1 MIEKW
6 CKNTWG
12 GFNLLVS
19 EIIKAV
25 PCIKSS
31 IVNDI
36 EINGAFLDS
45 RLVRENSLFFASKGE
60 NVDGNLYA
68 ESAINKGAAAVIMD
82 NEKEYE
88 KINGNKILVKDTLEY
103 MQVLGRYN
111 FERVHKKNVRIIAV
125 TGSFG
130 KTGMKE
136 MLKYIFEENEKVY
149 ATEGNKNNMLG
160 VLLTGCGIDDNAST
174 IIIELGSN
182 NFGEIKELTEIVRP
196 NMAIVTNV
204 GHAHIGR
211 FKTFERLI
219 FEKMSISDG
228 LVAGGEFIIP
238 TKLTP
243 FVPKG
248 DFKFRTFGESAHS
261 GIRITEYKHNGEYI
275 TFKTNITK
283 SEFRLNHP
291 YLHVA
296 ENSLC
301 AIYAALLCNISEERI
316 ASGLLNYKAAKGHGS
331 IEKIGDIFLI
341 DDSYNAGFESFI
353 KSTESLNL
361 INISPKYAIYGEM
374 GEIEGFE
381 EAFYNEITQL
391 AYTYKDITF
400 FLVGENYQKASN
412 LENRI
417 IFATK
422 EECIKKVKEI
432 NCGAIVVKA
441 SRAKKFE
448 DIVNAIKEK

>member
-1 MIEKW
+1 M
-6 CKNTWG
+6 
-12 GFNLLVS
+12 LVS

-45 RLVRENSLFFASKGE
+45 RLVKENSLFFASKGE

-68 ESAINKGAAAVIMD
+68 ESAIKKGAAAVIMD

-88 KINGNKILVKDTLEY
+88 KINGNKILAKDTLEY
-103 MQVLGRYN
+103 MQAVGKHN

-238 TKLTP
+238 TMLTP

-261 GIRITEYKHNGEYI
+261 GIRITEYKHNGDYI
-275 TFKTNITK
+275 TFKTNLTK
-283 SEFRLNHP
+283 SEFRINHP
-291 YLHVA
+291 YMHVA

-301 AIYAALLCNISEERI
+301 AIYAALLCNISEEKI
-316 ASGLLNYKAAKGHGS
+316 AAGLLKYKVAKGHGS

-341 DDSYNAGFESFI
+341 DDSYNAGFESYI
-353 KSTESLNL
+353 KSAESLNL
-361 INISPKYAIYGEM
+361 INILPKYAVYGE
-374 GEIEGFE
+374 
-381 EAFYNEITQL
+381 
-391 AYTYKDITF
+391 K
-400 FLVGENYQKASN
+400 
-412 LENRI
+412 
-417 IFATK
+417 
-422 EECIKKVKEI
+422 
-432 NCGAIVVKA
+432 
-441 SRAKKFE
+441 
-448 DIVNAIKEK
+448 

>member
-1 MIEKW
+1 M
-6 CKNTWG
+6 
-12 GFNLLVS
+12 LVS
-19 EIIKAV
+19 DIIKAV

-31 IVNDI
+31 IIHDE

-45 RLVRENSLFFASKGE
+45 RLVKKGSLFFASKGE

-68 ESAINKGAAAVIMD
+68 ESAIKSGATAVIMD
-82 NEKEYE
+82 NEVEYE
-88 KINGNKILVKDTLEY
+88 KVQGNKILVANTLEY
-103 MQVLGRYN
+103 MQAFGKYN

-136 MLKYIFEENEKVY
+136 MLKYIFSQNEKVY

-160 VLLTGCGIDDNAST
+160 VLLTSCGIDDNATT

-182 NFGEIKELTEIVRP
+182 NFGEIKELTEIVKP
-196 NMAIVTNV
+196 NIAVVTSV

-211 FKTFERLI
+211 FKTLERLI

-228 LVAGGEFIIP
+228 LKSGGEFIIP

-261 GIRITEYKHNGEYI
+261 GIRIVEYNHHGEYI
-275 TFKTNITK
+275 TFKTNLTK
-283 SEFRLNHP
+283 SEFRINHP

-301 AIYAALLCNISEERI
+301 AIYAALLCGISEEKI
-316 ASGLLNYKAAKGHGS
+316 ATGLMEYKAAKGHGS
-331 IEKIGDIFLI
+331 VEKVGDIFLI

-353 KSTESLNL
+353 KSTESLHL
-361 INISPKYAIYGEM
+361 INIAPKYAVFGEM

-400 FLVGENYQKASN
+400 FLVGKNYEAAGN
-412 LENRI
+412 LENRY
-417 IFATK
+417 IFLTK
-422 EECIKKVKEI
+422 EECVEKVKEI
-432 NCGAIVVKA
+432 KSGAVVVKA

-448 DIVNAIKEK
+448 EIVNAIKEK

>member
-1 MIEKW
+1 M
-6 CKNTWG
+6 
-12 GFNLLVS
+12 LVS
-19 EIIKAV
+19 DIIKAV

-31 IVNDI
+31 IIHDE

-45 RLVRENSLFFASKGE
+45 RLVKENSLFFASKGE

-68 ESAINKGAAAVIMD
+68 ESAVNKGAAAVIMD
-82 NEKEYE
+82 NESEYE

-103 MQVLGRYN
+103 MQSLGRYN
-111 FERVHKKNVRIIAV
+111 FERVHKRNVRIIAV

-136 MLKYIFEENEKVY
+136 MLKYIFSQNEKVY

-160 VLLTGCGIDDNAST
+160 VLLTGCGIDDKAST

-196 NMAIVTNV
+196 NIAVVTSV

-228 LVAGGEFIIP
+228 LVSGGEFIIP

-261 GIRITEYKHNGEYI
+261 GIRITEYKHHGEYI
-275 TFKTNITK
+275 TFKTNLTNI
-283 SEFRLNHP
+283 EFRLNHP

-301 AIYAALLCNISEERI
+301 AIYAALLCNISQEKI
-316 ASGLLNYKAAKGHGS
+316 ADGLLSYKAAKGHGS
-331 IEKIGDIFLI
+331 VEKVGDIFLI

-353 KSTESLNL
+353 KSTESLHL
-361 INISPKYAIYGEM
+361 INITPKYAVYGEM

-400 FLVGENYQKASN
+400 YLVGKSYEKAEN
-412 LENRI
+412 LDNRI
-417 IFATK
+417 VFATK
-422 EECIKKVKEI
+422 EECMEKVKEI
-432 NCGAIVVKA
+432 KSGAVIVKA

-448 DIVNAIKEK
+448 DIVNVIKEK

>member
-1 MIEKW
+1 
-6 CKNTWG
+6 
-12 GFNLLVS
+12 
-19 EIIKAV
+19 
-25 PCIKSS
+25 
-31 IVNDI
+31 
-36 EINGAFLDS
+36 
-45 RLVRENSLFFASKGE
+45 
-60 NVDGNLYA
+60 
-68 ESAINKGAAAVIMD
+68 MD
-82 NEKEYE
+82 NEVEYE
-88 KINGNKILVKDTLEY
+88 KVQGNKILVANTLEY
-103 MQVLGRYN
+103 MQAFGKYN

-136 MLKYIFEENEKVY
+136 MLKYIFSQNEKVY

-160 VLLTGCGIDDNAST
+160 VLLTSCGIDDNATT

-182 NFGEIKELTEIVRP
+182 NFGEIKELTEIVKP
-196 NMAIVTNV
+196 NIAVVTSV

-211 FKTFERLI
+211 FKTLERLI

-228 LVAGGEFIIP
+228 LKSGGEFIIP

-261 GIRITEYKHNGEYI
+261 GIRIVEYNHHGEYI
-275 TFKTNITK
+275 TFKTNLTK
-283 SEFRLNHP
+283 SEFRINHP

-301 AIYAALLCNISEERI
+301 AIYAALLCGISEEKI
-316 ASGLLNYKAAKGHGS
+316 ATGLMEYKAAKGHGS
-331 IEKIGDIFLI
+331 VEKVGDIFLI

-353 KSTESLNL
+353 KSTESLHL
-361 INISPKYAIYGEM
+361 INIAPKYAVFGEM

-400 FLVGENYQKASN
+400 FLVGKNYEAAGN
-412 LENRI
+412 LENRY
-417 IFATK
+417 IFLTK
-422 EECIKKVKEI
+422 EECVEKVKEI
-432 NCGAIVVKA
+432 KSGAVVVKA

-448 DIVNAIKEK
+448 EIVNAIKEK